1 MVASRV
7 EGEAYFQINN
17 ERFNSEINKT
27 ISSIIPLFDKIVKGY
42 VNFYT
47 GFCIVFAIE
56 ILLLL
61 IFLPFVMKSSLF
73 AFSLAGIFLTIFSF
87 FILRIYFQ
95 AKKTEQEAEFVQSYS
110 RGCKSLIGF
119 REGIPEHHIALAN
132 AFSKLAN
139 ELHGH
144 EYELI
149 RCPKWLRSMQTSF
162 EKFNYYCF
170 WKDVYSMRESLLTQS
185 IEEHVKLV
193 KCEPTSLDIHAALA
207 NAYVILSGLYL
218 NTMNPEQQENVN
230 WSLSEEEINDLEGK
244 FRSTAKKAIEEF
256 KILNDFAPNDPWVHT
271 QLAYSYRDLKM
282 PEEEI
287 EEYEIILSLRPDD
300 TDTLFKLGCL
310 YFQQER
316 NAEGLKTYEK
326 LKQVNYKKAEKLIA
340 LYGGEV

>member
-17 ERFNSEINKT
+17 ERFNSDITKT
-27 ISSIIPLFDKIVKGY
+27 ISSILPLFDKIIKSYIRFY
-42 VNFYT
+42 VA
-47 GFCIVFAIE
+47 FCIVFAIE

-73 AFSLAGIFLTIFSF
+73 SFSLAGIFLTIFSF
-87 FILRIYFQ
+87 FILKIYFQ
-95 AKKTEQEAEFVQSYS
+95 AKKTEQEEEFLQSYS
-110 RGCKSLIGF
+110 RGCQSLIGF

-144 EYELI
+144 EHYLI
-149 RCPKWLRSMQTSF
+149 RCPKWLNSMQTSYERF
-162 EKFNYYCF
+162 SYWCF
-170 WKDVYSMRESLLTQS
+170 WKDIYSMRESLLEKS
-185 IEEHVKLV
+185 IDEHVTLV

-207 NAYVILSGLYL
+207 NAYVMLSGLYL
-218 NTMNPEQQENVN
+218 NTIKPDQQETVK
-230 WSLSEEEINDLEGK
+230 WSLTDEELQELEGK
-244 FRSTAKKAIEEF
+244 FRKTAKKAIEEF

-271 QLAYSYRDLKM
+271 QLAYSFRDLKM

-287 EEYEIILSLRPDD
+287 GEYELILNLRPDD
-300 TDTLFKLGCL
+300 IDTLYKLGCL

-326 LKQVNYKKAEKLIA
+326 LKQVNFKKAEKLITF
-340 LYGGEV
+340 YGS